1 VGEYRNHGLIHP
13 TDRPPETW
21 PHIDNFAAA
30 RQQSFDMADGDYIFW
45 ADTDDI
51 LKSGA
56 QYAREHAARNGFPFF
71 MFPYDVFGRGVD
83 FTRERMIL
91 RGAGRWQFP
100 VHECF
105 QFAIP
110 PRGVEDQRVVVQ
122 HLLSMSKAGSNERNL
137 RIIESMPREEMTP
150 GMLFHLHGELLG
162 AGRVAE
168 SVEAA
173 KQAIARKDIGKPET
187 YEIFLNLG
195 RAAQEPKTAR
205 AYFHQAYATD
215 PCGARRWVYRTPR
228 RWRCRASSP
237 HCCR

>member
-1 VGEYRNHGLIHP
+1 
-13 TDRPPETW
+13 
-21 PHIDNFAAA
+21 
-30 RQQSFDMADGDYIFW
+30 
-45 ADTDDI
+45 
-51 LKSGA
+51 
-56 QYAREHAARNGFPFF
+56 

-91 RGAGRWQFP
+91 RHWQFP

-122 HLLSMSKAGSNERNL
+122 HLPSMSKTGSNERNL

-162 AGRVAE
+162 AGRVAD

-173 KQAIARKDIGKPET
+173 KQAIANKDIGKPET

-195 RAAQEPKTAR
+195 CAAQEPKTAR

-215 PCGARRWVYRTPR
+215 PCRREALGLLT
-228 RWRCRASSP
+228 ASALDYGQNAEALALQGFVATLLPLTNFTVCSG
-237 HCCR
+237 RISLAAASLD